1 MKYENQYIDYLIEN
15 VKSIDTNLIDD
26 YFLNKIDFSEL
37 TEKLD
42 VTKYDVLSFNKFV
55 KSIKIDK
62 LY

>member
-1 MKYENQYIDYLIEN
+1 MKYEKQYIDYLIEN

-26 YFLNKIDFSEL
+26 YFLNKINFSEL

-62 LY
+62 L